1 MPLMVQV
8 QPERDVGLGWNAGGR
23 RILPGL
29 LLGRNAEPCAARLPL
44 PDLIG
49 RHWERLAHLSH
60 LNLGRYQMRFAER
73 NAMPAFDHRT
83 MRTVL
88 IAAAR
93 VLAAQGAQ
101 VVGAARD
108 LGKARAATAHV
119 GADAA
124 AEGGLRLVELDLES
138 LVSGWLAPTR
148 YWWPTSG
155 STR

>member
-1 MPLMVQV
+1 
-8 QPERDVGLGWNAGGR
+8 
-23 RILPGL
+23 
-29 LLGRNAEPCAARLPL
+29 
-44 PDLIG
+44 
-49 RHWERLAHLSH
+49 
-60 LNLGRYQMRFAER
+60 
-73 NAMPAFDHRT
+73 MPAFDHRT